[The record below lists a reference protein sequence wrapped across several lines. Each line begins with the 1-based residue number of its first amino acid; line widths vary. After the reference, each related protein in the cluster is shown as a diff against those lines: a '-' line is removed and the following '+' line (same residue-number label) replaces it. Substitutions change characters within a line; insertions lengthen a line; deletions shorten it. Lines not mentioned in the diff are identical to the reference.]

1 MKRIT
6 ILLAE
11 DHEIV
16 RQGIRQFLERESDLE
31 VVGEAS
37 DGEEAVRLTK
47 ELKPDVVIMDVAM
60 PKLNGIEATKQIK
73 ELHLRTIVLILI
85 ASVIAVES
93 QTTISPQPR
102 QLF

>member
-1 MKRIT
+1 MEKIT
-6 ILLAE
+6 SLLAE
-11 DHEIV
+11 DRKIV
-16 RQGIRQFLERESDLE
+16 CQGIRQFLERESDLE

-60 PKLNGIEATKQIK
+60 PKLNGIEATSQIK
-73 ELHLRTIVLILI
+73 KLQPCTIVLILI

-93 QTTISPQPR
+93 QTAVSLDPG